1 MASFYDLFKLTDPE
15 EERAA
20 LDYARQL
27 TPAQRSVMDERQFE
41 RQGVKGI
48 ERMGRGLLGLPESP
62 EGHREMAAQ
71 ELRALAAKVRPGTA
85 EFYDAAIPILQ
96 KHGMPAE
103 VAQLE
108 QQRLALE
115 TGKGELDPL
124 LKMKRARDLLL
135 KSPDASSPTGQ
146 AALAAIDRKIKG
158 YGVSTQGGADP
169 EFLKL
174 LAAYEAAIEAGQGD
188 RAALIKQRIDA
199 EIKQKQGRGED
210 MTEYQRIMVGLR
222 EEELKR
228 KQNQDDRKATRE
240 DEGTVSALQSTVRA
254 VDNEIQAAQR
264 LLAHPG
270 LPKITGSLEGA
281 LPLTAVAAKGNE
293 AAGAAALFATIEG
306 QTFIRALQDLKATSR
321 TGASGLGQLT
331 EREGDKI
338 QNAKTSLSRQ
348 QPVDQFKRTLTAYI
362 ELLTSTRAIAAKELV
377 GGKADVPVAPTPIV
391 DVAPKTDP
399 RPARPTPAPA
409 AKPKFKATR
418 VN

>member
-1 MASFYDLFKLTDPE
+1 M
-15 EERAA
+15 
-20 LDYARQL
+20 
-27 TPAQRSVMDERQFE
+27 
-41 RQGVKGI
+41 
-48 ERMGRGLLGLPESP
+48 
-62 EGHREMAAQ
+62 
-71 ELRALAAKVRPGTA
+71 
-85 EFYDAAIPILQ
+85 
-96 KHGMPAE
+96 
-103 VAQLE
+103 
-108 QQRLALE
+108 
-115 TGKGELDPL
+115 
-124 LKMKRARDLLL
+124 
-135 KSPDASSPTGQ
+135 
-146 AALAAIDRKIKG
+146 
-158 YGVSTQGGADP
+158 
-169 EFLKL
+169 
-174 LAAYEAAIEAGQGD
+174 
-188 RAALIKQRIDA
+188 
-199 EIKQKQGRGED
+199 
-210 MTEYQRIMVGLR
+210 
-222 EEELKR
+222 
-228 KQNQDDRKATRE
+228 
-240 DEGTVSALQSTVRA
+240 RA